1 MFFNNFSFYDKKKI
15 FPAQRNSVR
24 KRTQTIAPPMFPSF
38 LPPAVENLTE
48 TASIETAQKI
58 QRTPIKTPYPFAKR
72 LVKEKATIPT
82 TYICQGSGS
91 PPILLL
97 HGFDS
102 SVLEFRRLLPL
113 LTPHRETWAID
124 LLGFGFTERLA
135 DLSFDSEAIKT
146 HLYATWQ
153 QLINRPVILVGASMG
168 GAAAIDF
175 TLTYPDAVEKLVL
188 LDSVGC
194 KRGPIV
200 GKFLFP
206 PLDFWAAEFLRR
218 PGVRDRISYNAY
230 YNKSLNSA
238 DAWQCAALH
247 LEMPNWHR
255 ALISFTKSGGY
266 GSFQKHLQNL
276 QPPTLI
282 LWGDSDRI
290 LGTQDAYKFQQG
302 IPHSQLT
309 WIPNCGH
316 VPHLEQ
322 PELVSQQIASF
333 LPHATNSV

>member
-1 MFFNNFSFYDKKKI
+1 MIKRKFSERIKGLSKNENEI
-15 FPAQRNSVR
+15 PQPTHQIVATS
-24 KRTQTIAPPMFPSF
+24 MFPSF

-48 TASIETAQKI
+48 ATSIETAQKI
-58 QRTPIKTPYPFAKR
+58 QRIPIKTSLSVREAFP
-72 LVKEKATIPT
+72 KEEAAIPT

-113 LTPHRETWAID
+113 LPRHRETWAID

-135 DLSFDSEAIKT
+135 DLSFDRDAIKT
-146 HLYATWQ
+146 HLYAAWQ

-175 TLTYPDAVEKLVL
+175 TLTYPHAVEKLVL

-230 YNKSLNSA
+230 YDKSLNSA

-247 LEMPNWHR
+247 LNMPNWHR

-266 GSFQKHLQNL
+266 GSFQKQLPNL

-290 LGTQDAYKFQQG
+290 LGTQDAYKFHQG
-302 IPHSQLT
+302 IPHSQLI
-309 WIPNCGH
+309 WIPSCGH

-322 PELVSQQIASF
+322 PELVSQHIEAF
-333 LPHATNSV
+333 LPDTTNSF